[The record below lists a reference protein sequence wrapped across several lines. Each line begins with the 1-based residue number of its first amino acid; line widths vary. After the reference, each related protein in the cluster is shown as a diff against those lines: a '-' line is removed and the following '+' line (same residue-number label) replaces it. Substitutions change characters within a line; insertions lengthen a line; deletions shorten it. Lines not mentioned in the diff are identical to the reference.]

1 MSLTRNLY
9 LSEDKSL
16 HLERK
21 KIKPT
26 SMNQISSLLGREMN
40 RFKYEVEEKE
50 WHSEKDREDPMTGFQ
65 LLKTELLCYSSCF
78 HWVYSLNTP

>member
-1 MSLTRNLY
+1 MSFFPWEEENLKTTR
-9 LSEDKSL
+9 
-16 HLERK
+16 
-21 KIKPT
+21 
-26 SMNQISSLLGREMN
+26 MNQSSSLLGREIN

>member
-1 MSLTRNLY
+1 MSFFPWEEENLKTTR
-9 LSEDKSL
+9 
-16 HLERK
+16 
-21 KIKPT
+21 
-26 SMNQISSLLGREMN
+26 MNQSSSLLGREIN

-78 HWVYSLNTP
+78 HWVYSLNTPQEEVTQ